1 MRFLVFLASLAC
13 ATSAVAQ
20 TSTNVETPKALL
32 GIEGKYGALQRA
44 GAGVE
49 LFLPVQKW
57 HCGDGL
63 CGGRG
68 IEVQAS
74 AATGGWQVAAGP
86 VLMAFP
92 FWFDLL
98 AMFTRT
104 SMAPGVASPESSYV
118 GVAAGLAFP
127 IYTHNNQFL
136 SLRPSIGVARRIDG
150 LSGPDQTTF
159 TWSVGVNYVWPKF

>member
-1 MRFLVFLASLAC
+1 MGDVRDGPDVDKRRHSK
-13 ATSAVAQ
+13 S
-20 TSTNVETPKALL
+20 SRRNRR
-32 GIEGKYGALQRA
+32 QRA

-57 HCGDGL
+57 HCGDGF
-63 CGGRG
+63 CGGSG

-104 SMAPGVASPESSYV
+104 SMGSDGAIPESRYV
-118 GVAAGLAFP
+118 GVAGGLAFP
-127 IYTHNNQFL
+127 IYAHNKQYL
-136 SLRPSIGVARRIDG
+136 SLRPSIGVARRVDG
-150 LSGPDQTTF
+150 PSAPDQTTF
-159 TWSVGVNYVWPKF
+159 TWSVGVNYVWPNF